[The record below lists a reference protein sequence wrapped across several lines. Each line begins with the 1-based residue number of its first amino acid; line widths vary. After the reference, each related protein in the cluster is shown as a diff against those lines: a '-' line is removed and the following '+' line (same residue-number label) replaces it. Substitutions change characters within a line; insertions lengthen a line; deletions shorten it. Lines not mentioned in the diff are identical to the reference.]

1 LNANHFFL
9 SSGKAEST
17 FFELEEEK
25 TTEPGFEF
33 FIDVSLNSNNGVFRR
48 YHKA

>member
-1 LNANHFFL
+1 L
-9 SSGKAEST
+9 GT

-33 FIDVSLNSNNGVFRR
+33 FIEEVQAREGLQGNPKTHCCFRAENS
-48 YHKA
+48 